1 MLAYV
6 FWHWPAP
13 GTDVASYIAA
23 LAEFHRSL
31 AASPPP
37 GFHCSIV
44 FLVAAYRWL
53 PADAA
58 VFEDWYLLENS
69 GALDILNEAAV
80 SGARKEPH
88 DRAAR
93 AAAGGTAGLCRL
105 RLGEAAVAAANYA
118 CRFSKPSGM
127 SYQELYDM
135 LGPLAS
141 VPATG
146 LWQRQMTLGPG
157 PEFCLLS
164 PERVE
169 LPSPLEGDIITLNW
183 VWPAE

>member
-6 FWHWPAP
+6 FWHWPAA
-13 GTDVASYIAA
+13 GTDAGSYVAA
-23 LAEFHRSL
+23 LGEFHRSL

-37 GFHCSIV
+37 GFHRSIV
-44 FLVAAYRWL
+44 FRVAGYRWL
-53 PADAA
+53 AA
-58 VFEDWYLLENS
+58 EAGAFEDWYLLENS
-69 GALDILNEAAV
+69 AVLDILNEAAV

-93 AAAGGTAGLCRL
+93 AAAGGTAGLYRL
-105 RLGEAAVAAANYA
+105 HLGEAAVAAADYA

-127 SYQELYDM
+127 SYQELHDM

-141 VPATG
+141 VPAMG

-164 PERVE
+164 PQRLE
-169 LPSPLEGDIITLNW
+169 LPSPLDGDIIALNRL
-183 VWPAE
+183 WPAQ